1 MDLAKNPG
9 RGEHLSDRKDLAV
22 IVQTQE
28 QNPDLFQQFRD
39 AIKHR
44 VVSIALRSTD
54 HRASLRAAQIALNRT
69 DPEPRPPVLN
79 VLATGP
85 VSFSWDQSNATSS
98 SPIDPAPSKPPIT
111 TDSSGNGHGSASSSS
126 TDDLADL

>member
-44 VVSIALRSTD
+44 VVAIALRSTD

-85 VSFSWDQSNATSS
+85 VSFSWDQSVTSS
-98 SPIDPAPSKPPIT
+98 SPIDPAPSRPPIT